1 MSALSIH
8 PIEYIK
14 LHGHLDTKVRGTR
27 LLTAIITRVFDCAEH
42 AAAGAVVLLMATLAI
57 VSFMQ
62 ISAVTIVTSYYIDA
76 IAKIIFTP

>member
-14 LHGHLDTKVRGTR
+14 LHGHLDAKVRGTR
-27 LLTAIITRVFDCAEH
+27 LLTVIITRVFDFAEH
-42 AAAGAVVLLMATLAI
+42 AAAGAMVLLMTTLAI

-62 ISAVTIVTSYYIDA
+62 ISEATIVTSYYIDA